1 MIIYRV
7 IILNYRFR
15 YPRTMPV
22 CSARI
27 YLAEDPTTENDE
39 SGYWR
44 LEYDEY
50 RTEPERMLDLA
61 DSDSGDS

>member
-7 IILNYRFR
+7 SILNYRFR
-15 YPRTMPV
+15 
-22 CSARI
+22 
-27 YLAEDPTTENDE
+27 AEDPITENDE

-50 RTEPERMLDLA
+50 RIEPERMLDLA
-61 DSDSGDS
+61 DSDSCDS

>member
-1 MIIYRV
+1 
-7 IILNYRFR
+7 
-15 YPRTMPV
+15 MPV

-50 RTEPERMLDLA
+50 RIEPERMLDLA